1 MQQLIKEKF
10 SNVCDVYEREAGLQ
24 KETAARLGAS
34 LQPWRLTLPEGP
46 VLEIGAGTG
55 FLTAELIEILPQ
67 REIIV
72 SDISDEMIAY
82 CKSKLSEI
90 SSDNLVFKQLDA
102 ELFNPEPDKYA
113 LIAGNFVAQWF
124 QDPARTLGKLAEGLK
139 PGGLLLTAFPGSD
152 TFPEWRQRCREL
164 GLPYTGNSLPD
175 TEELVIKLSM
185 GPARVDFYEDSRTVQ
200 FPDGLSFF
208 QYLKR
213 IGATS
218 KLHDKQLSAKQMKL
232 LINHWNQEKPGD
244 LDISWHLV
252 FLALKKNT

>member
-10 SNVCDVYEREAGLQ
+10 SNVCEVYEYEAALQ
-24 KETAARLGAS
+24 KGTAERLGAS

-55 FLTAELIEILPQ
+55 FLTAGLTKLLPE
-67 REIIV
+67 REITV
-72 SDISDEMIAY
+72 TDISDEMVAF
-82 CKSKLSEI
+82 CKNKLSEI

-102 ELFNPEPDKYA
+102 ELFKPQPDTYA

-124 QDPARTLGKLAEGLK
+124 RDPSRTLARLAEGLK
-139 PGGLLLTAFPGSD
+139 PGGLLLMAFPGSD
-152 TFPEWRQRCREL
+152 TFPEWKQRCREL
-164 GLPYTGNSLPD
+164 GLPYTGNKLPD
-175 TEELVIKLSM
+175 TEEMVIKLSM

-200 FPDGLSFF
+200 FPDVLTFF

-218 KLHDKQLSAKQMKL
+218 KLHDKQLTAKQLKL
-232 LINHWNQEKPGD
+232 LINNWNREEPGD
-244 LDISWHLV
+244 INITWHLV
-252 FLALKKNT
+252 FLALKKDK